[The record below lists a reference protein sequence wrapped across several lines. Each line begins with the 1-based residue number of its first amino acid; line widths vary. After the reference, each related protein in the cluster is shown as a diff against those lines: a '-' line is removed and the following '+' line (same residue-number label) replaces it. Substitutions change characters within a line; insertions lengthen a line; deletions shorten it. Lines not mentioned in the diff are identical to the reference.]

1 MATLTLTAT
10 DFESTV
16 LGNDIV
22 LVDFWAAWC
31 GPCRN
36 FAPVF
41 ESASEVHS
49 DVVFGK
55 VDTEAEQAL
64 AAAAQITS
72 IPTLMAFREGV
83 LVFAQPGAL
92 PARRS
97 SRSSRRS
104 AASTWTRS
112 APKSPP
118 RRAIRSNVSDVRTAQ
133 VSGGTSRR
141 PPTRAGA
148 SHGEGSSPLDPVTSL
163 RRACPA
169 RAGPFRWWDR
179 SGSLP
184 PGRRSVPVPG
194 WAQASAAWSGLP
206 GGCGADAPR
215 R

>member
-1 MATLTLTAT
+1 MASVTLTAT

-92 PARRS
+92 PAPALEQVIDAVRGLDMDQIRAEI
-97 SRSSRRS
+97 
-104 AASTWTRS
+104 AAQ
-112 APKSPP
+112 K
-118 RRAIRSNVSDVRTAQ
+118 
-133 VSGGTSRR
+133 G
-141 PPTRAGA
+141 
-148 SHGEGSSPLDPVTSL
+148 DP
-163 RRACPA
+163 
-169 RAGPFRWWDR
+169 
-179 SGSLP
+179 
-184 PGRRSVPVPG
+184 
-194 WAQASAAWSGLP
+194 Q
-206 GGCGADAPR
+206 
-215 R
+215 